1 MAGLGYFLF
10 FVMII
15 LMMFGGQICERV
27 NESKRVRIEADRA
40 RYDIEVIDGLR
51 DDTGFEEK
59 KIEGMWEEVCQY

>member
-1 MAGLGYFLF
+1 
-10 FVMII
+10 MII

-40 RYDIEVIDGLR
+40 RYEIEVIDGLR

-59 KIEGMWEEVCQY
+59 FIDGMWENVCQY

>member
-1 MAGLGYFLF
+1 
-10 FVMII
+10 MII

-27 NESKRVRIEADRA
+27 NESKRIRIEADRA